1 MEEFWFRVI
10 EETCVHVCEESS
22 RSAFQKVRDDYS
34 KASKADIL
42 RIKPMNTDSGL
53 YCPKCG
59 RIFPIGSDWPK
70 YNMCPDCKRRM
81 KWIEK

>member
-10 EETCVHVCEESS
+10 EKTCVRVCEESS
-22 RSAFQKVRDDYS
+22 RSAFQMS
-34 KASKADIL
+34 
-42 RIKPMNTDSGL
+42 TDSGL

-59 RIFPIGSDWPK
+59 RVFPIGSDWPK

-81 KWIEK
+81 EWIEK